1 MSRHPSFLF
10 RVSNNNRS
18 VAQTESKA
26 DYITR
31 QFKVIY
37 ITHKDMEKKRKGTVI
52 MLALDAFLVSVIF
65 VLFDFFM
72 NAANMLQMI
81 QHNHTKIS
89 TGYHW

>member
-1 MSRHPSFLF
+1 
-10 RVSNNNRS
+10 
-18 VAQTESKA
+18 
-26 DYITR
+26 
-31 QFKVIY
+31 
-37 ITHKDMEKKRKGTVI
+37 

-72 NAANMLQMI
+72 NSANMLQMI